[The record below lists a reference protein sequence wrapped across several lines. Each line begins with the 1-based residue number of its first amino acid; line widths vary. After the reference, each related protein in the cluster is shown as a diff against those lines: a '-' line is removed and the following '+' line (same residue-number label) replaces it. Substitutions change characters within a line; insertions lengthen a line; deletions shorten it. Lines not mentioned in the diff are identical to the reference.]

1 MSFIERIKSIIGS
14 VTSRGSRDAPLR
26 VRGYRRER
34 PRQVGSDLTLEQI
47 KYVMR
52 DTQVETA
59 YHLFESFL
67 LSRQMTL
74 KKNRREDR
82 GDMGGDV
89 ESFVSDIYER
99 LIGFERRLRRD
110 IYTAILYGFSAHEII
125 YTTKEINGRILLTID
140 DLIPIHPETVY
151 YDDSFIFD
159 EDTGEFLG
167 LKQNIPYHRQDEEDV
182 PEYIPREKLLFFSF
196 KSHFNDPRGRSILAG
211 IYDNVQ
217 FKEDAMR
224 WLLIFLQKHENPTL
238 VGKVSNPANKEGLL
252 RSLEMIDEGL
262 TKITVGKDDS
272 VELVESSKNGDA
284 FFEFIKYNDNVIL
297 RQFLI
302 GTLLLGQSDK
312 ASGSYAQAMTQE
324 SVLRTALEGIH
335 KDIAGSINEVILR
348 LVEYNFGEDAVKSA
362 PLIEFETFTDRHTIE
377 LLQALQGYATGLL
390 IDTDSEWFKKLIE
403 YSIQDATGES
413 IPLSP
418 ETRVAPVNDLEDL
431 PPGELPEM
439 ESRLDDLLRHVQ
451 GSGR

>member
-14 VTSRGSRDAPLR
+14 VTARGSVDAPVM

-74 KKNRREDR
+74 KKDR
-82 GDMGGDV
+82 SGARDDVAGEV
-89 ESFVSDIYER
+89 ESFVSDIYEK
-99 LIGFERRLRRD
+99 LKGFERRLRRD

-167 LKQNIPYHRQDEEDV
+167 LKQTLPYYATGDEEG
-182 PEYIPREKLLFFSF
+182 PEYIPREKLLIFSF

-262 TKITVGKDDS
+262 TKITVGKEDS

-312 ASGSYAQAMTQE
+312 ASGSYAQSMTQE
-324 SVLRTALEGIH
+324 SILRTALEGIH
-335 KDIAGSINEVILR
+335 NDIAGAVNEVILR
-348 LVEYNFGEDAVKSA
+348 LVEYNFGDEAVKSA
-362 PLIEFETFTDRHTIE
+362 PLIEFETFTDRQTLE
-377 LLQALQGYATGLL
+377 LLQTLQGYATGLL

-413 IPLSP
+413 IPLSH
-418 ETRVAPVNDLEDL
+418 ETRVAPVTDLEDL

-439 ESRLDDLLRHVQ
+439 ESRLDELLRQMQHPPM
-451 GSGR
+451 